1 MDRVGLRRQ
10 RTSWDSWIVSAV
22 LHAVGVIL
30 LGICS
35 LPRDLGSGG
44 PLDLAAELDAQE
56 APLETLELIAGGLAP
71 DVVALPSV
79 DELEL
84 TDLATLDPQTDPF
97 GADAAHGAGRA
108 PQSASSNRQGQTEGQ
123 SGRQAS
129 FFGTS
134 AYGDRFVYVLDM
146 SGSMQQTGRGARY
159 GNRFQRAS
167 SELVR
172 SVNQLTDNQAFS
184 VILFSSK
191 TRLMFDHDG
200 LFPEMLPA
208 TSENKE
214 RLRDWLATISPDGGT
229 DPREALRLG
238 LELAPSAVFLLSDG
252 DFKPEEN
259 SGNLLTSSLTIP
271 EVVDRSNHARAPIH
285 TIAYED
291 LSNRVSMQALAAQTA
306 GQYRFVPAGAVIV
319 EETPVPLSPEDLAV
333 KANRLLSQIKRVES
347 RGFHR
352 QAAQRYRKLVN
363 DFPDTPAAQEAD
375 VRARELLAQLNSD
388 SSRVLK
394 GSKSP
399 GDIKQNVRRGK

>member
-1 MDRVGLRRQ
+1 MDRFGLRRQ
-10 RTSWDSWIVSAV
+10 PATWDSWIVSAV
-22 LHAVGVIL
+22 LHAVAVIL
-30 LGICS
+30 MGIYG

-44 PLDLAAELDAQE
+44 PLDLAAELNAVE
-56 APLETLELIAGGLAP
+56 APLDTLEAIAGGFAA

-84 TDLATLDPQTDPF
+84 TDLASLDPADPF
-97 GADAAHGAGRA
+97 GADAAQGVGRA
-108 PQSASSNRQGQTEGQ
+108 GQNTSPSRQGQAEGQ
-123 SGRQAS
+123 SGQHAT
-129 FFGTS
+129 FFGAS

-146 SGSMQQTGRGARY
+146 SGSMQQTGRRY

-167 SELVR
+167 AELVR
-172 SVNQLTDNQAFS
+172 SVNQLSESQAFS

-200 LFPEMLPA
+200 PFPQILPA
-208 TSENKE
+208 TPENKD
-214 RLRDWLATISPDGGT
+214 RLRDWLASISPDGGT

-238 LELAPSAVFLLSDG
+238 LELSPSALFLLSDG

-271 EVVDRSNHARAPIH
+271 EVVDRSNHGKAPIH

-291 LSNRVSMQALAAQTA
+291 LANRVSMQALAAQTG
-306 GQYRFVPAGAVIV
+306 GQYRFVPAGAMFA
-319 EETPVPLSPEDLAV
+319 EEAADPPSPEVLAQ

-363 DFPDTPAAQEAD
+363 DFPDTPAAEE
-375 VRARELLAQLNSD
+375 ARELLAQLSGD
-388 SSRVLK
+388 SGKTTK
-394 GSKSP
+394 GSKTPVS
-399 GDIKQNVRRGK
+399 GKQSTRRGK